1 MHIEEELNE
10 GRGFNESKPN
20 RNEKN
25 EQNIKRNARD
35 EKNGIGKQNKKHP
48 KDTSSRLLRLVN
60 YGERTSTSTLAL
72 GYPLLGPPRHIGA
85 Y

>member
-25 EQNIKRNARD
+25 EQNIK
-35 EKNGIGKQNKKHP
+35 
-48 KDTSSRLLRLVN
+48 T
-60 YGERTSTSTLAL
+60 
-72 GYPLLGPPRHIGA
+72 
-85 Y
+85 